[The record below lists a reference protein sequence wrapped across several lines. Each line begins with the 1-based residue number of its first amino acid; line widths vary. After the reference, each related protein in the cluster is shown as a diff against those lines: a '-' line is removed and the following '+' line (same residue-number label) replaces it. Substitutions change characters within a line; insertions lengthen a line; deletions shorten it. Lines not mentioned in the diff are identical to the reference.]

1 MRNLTHREQLL
12 AALAEVWLKAEALR
26 KPVQGYRQTPKLLG
40 RSGWFKRMLFS
51 DESGRPKE
59 RRNTRRGRT

>member
-1 MRNLTHREQLL
+1 MRNLTHREQFL

-26 KPVQGYRQTPKLLG
+26 KTVEGYRQSPRLLD

-51 DESGRPKE
+51 DESGRKE
-59 RRNTRRGRT
+59 RRKTRRRRA